1 MGSGIMHIII
11 AGAARA
17 GKTTLS
23 LMLNNEGFT
32 HYKMDSI
39 KRGIC
44 EAYNLEYD
52 SWDEVSTVMS
62 IIINRIIEDNKTD
75 TNFLKEKYL
84 FDIPFIYPKDL
95 SLINTEDTLVIF
107 LGYAK
112 ASAAKHF
119 LKIRNNDASNLW
131 TSKLDDE
138 TLSKNVKENIEFSKK
153 LERECKKYNIP
164 YFDTSFNREEV
175 LKEAK
180 EFILRKEVEYER
192 NSKTLRVIK

>member
-1 MGSGIMHIII
+1 MHVII

-44 EAYNLEYD
+44 EAYNLKYD

-138 TLSKNVKENIEFSKK
+138 TLAKNVKENIEFSKK

>member
-1 MGSGIMHIII
+1 MHVII

-44 EAYNLEYD
+44 EAYNLKYD

-112 ASAAKHF
+112 ASATKHF

-138 TLSKNVKENIEFSKK
+138 TLSKNVKENIEFSKE

>member
-1 MGSGIMHIII
+1 MHVII

-44 EAYNLEYD
+44 EAYNLKYD

-119 LKIRNNDASNLW
+119 LKIRDNDTSNLW

>member
-1 MGSGIMHIII
+1 MHIII

-44 EAYNLEYD
+44 EAYNLKYD

-138 TLSKNVKENIEFSKK
+138 TLAKNVKENIEFSKK